1 MLCYATLS
9 SHVQK
14 AEFPDNGPSDFKAR
28 LPKDRLW
35 QEDDG
40 WEVALSGASFPII
53 PPPEPG
59 HPEKIM
65 VHEAYHG
72 VGHPGNME

>member
-1 MLCYATLS
+1 MSCYATLS

-14 AEFPDNGPSDFKAR
+14 AEFPDNGPSDFKTR

-40 WEVALSGASFPII
+40 WEVGLSGASFPII

-72 VGHPGNME
+72 VGNME